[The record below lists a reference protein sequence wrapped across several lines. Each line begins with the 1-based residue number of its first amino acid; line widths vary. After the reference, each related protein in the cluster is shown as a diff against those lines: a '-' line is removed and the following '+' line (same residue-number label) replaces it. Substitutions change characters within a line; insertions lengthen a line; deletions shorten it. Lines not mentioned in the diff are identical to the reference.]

1 MLQQTRSNSAPIMT
15 SKLDPKMKAHGH
27 IVKATTYSVASLL
40 AVLMLTAALPP
51 IVADESD
58 RAILDAPIT
67 LLTTP
72 IAGEVSALSA
82 NVAEK
87 VSQGT
92 SIAEVKNTRVDR
104 TTLIDLESKENNY
117 REALTSAQDKNEADL
132 HYVVALDK
140 EISAQKAQ
148 LINQFEKQNA
158 ELKANLDAAQ
168 ALVGEKSAL
177 RDRQVNMVSRDVASA
192 YMLKPTTQEL
202 SSAQSTRDAASQR
215 LASNISELDAINHD
229 VFVGDNL
236 VGIATLVQKRR
247 DVAFDAERQKIE
259 EAQARAGLADET
271 KLVEAERLR
280 LQSLADA
287 RLTSPNDGEVL
298 DVGVALGRHVSA
310 GDSIATLVDCRR
322 LFAVAIFSYREA
334 AALSVGTRVI
344 ISGEGVNRP
353 VGGTVQDL
361 VPKSSDKSDALYAE
375 PFPQTERREM
385 YVVVKPDTDMALLR
399 PTRADGAPTGSCPV
413 GKWVTVRRTGGWV
426 PSTSVVWHQASSL
439 VMSALDT
446 VFSPSHAEAAV
457 APAKSF

>member
-1 MLQQTRSNSAPIMT
+1 MLHQARSKIDPTLT
-15 SKLDPKMKAHGH
+15 SKLDPKMKAHGR
-27 IVKATTYSVASLL
+27 IIKATTYSVASLL
-40 AVLMLTAALPP
+40 AVLMLTATLPP

-72 IAGEVSALSA
+72 IAGEVSTLNA

-117 REALTSAQDKNEADL
+117 REALTAAQNKNEADL

-158 ELKANLDAAQ
+158 ELKANLAGAQ

-202 SSAQSTRDAASQR
+202 SSAESTRDAASQR
-215 LASNISELDAINHD
+215 LASNLSELDAINHD
-229 VFVGDNL
+229 IFVGDNL

-259 EAQARAGLADET
+259 EAQARAGLADEM
-271 KLVEAERLR
+271 KLVEAERQR

-298 DVGVALGRHVSA
+298 DVGVALGRHVNA
-310 GDSIATLVDCRR
+310 GDSIATLVECRR

-334 AALSVGTRVI
+334 RALSVGTRVI
-344 ISGEGVNRP
+344 ISGEGVKRP

-413 GKWVTVRRTGGWV
+413 GKWVTVTRRDGWV
-426 PSTSVVWHQASSL
+426 PSTSVVWQQASSL
-439 VMSALDT
+439 VMSALET
-446 VFSPSHAEAAV
+446 VFSPSDAEAAGD
-457 APAKSF
+457 PAKNF